1 MTDQRDPYLAE
12 RLAMVEEQV
21 AARGVADPAVL
32 AALRR
37 VPRHEFV
44 PEPLRPAAYDD
55 RALSI
60 GFGQTISQPYI
71 VGLMSELAQPVR
83 GERVL
88 EVGAGSGYQAA
99 LLAELG
105 AKVWACEVLPD
116 LADRARATLERLG
129 YGERVQV
136 LTGDGALGHP
146 PAAPFA
152 AILVACAVPRVPKP
166 LRDQLAPGGRL
177 VLPLGES
184 LGYQVLTK
192 LTHMPDGGLSL
203 QSVTGV
209 VFVPM
214 TGPHGFEESVS

>member
-1 MTDQRDPYLAE
+1 MAEHRDPFLAE
-12 RLAMVEEQV
+12 RLAMVADQV
-21 AARGVADPAVL
+21 ASRGVVDPEVL

-44 PEPLRPAAYDD
+44 PEPLRPDAYHD
-55 RALSI
+55 RALSL
-60 GFGQTISQPYI
+60 GPGQTISQPYI
-71 VGLMSELAQPVR
+71 VGLMSELAQPLR

-105 AKVWACEVLPD
+105 AEVWACEVLPD
-116 LADRARATLERLG
+116 LADRARATLARLG
-129 YGERVQV
+129 YGERVHV

-146 PAAPFA
+146 AAAPFA
-152 AILVACAVPRVPKP
+152 AILVACAVPRIPGP
-166 LRDQLAPGGRL
+166 LQDQLAPGGRL

-184 LGYQVLTK
+184 LDFQTLTK
-192 LTHMPDGGLSL
+192 LTRLPEGGLSL
-203 QSVTGV
+203 QAVTGV

-214 TGPHGFEESVS
+214 TGPHGFRENSS